1 MTYIVHTQQYNYGA
15 GAQNPNAQYEP
26 FAPVDMYIREQIEV
40 DADNYQLDQ
49 YGTLVFFNYAYADG
63 IPVQSN
69 LYAFPSG
76 GWTRVEALPEV

>member
-1 MTYIVHTQQYNYGA
+1 MTYIVHTQQYNPNAAYAGA
-15 GAQNPNAQYEP
+15 GGQFEP
-26 FAPVDMYIREQIEV
+26 LAPVDMYIREQIEV